1 MTDIFTAT
9 NGIKIRSRGFP
20 DIIEMTPG
28 SEKEH
33 WDPLGGYVEGTL
45 MDAAMAEWYQHRRD
59 QELGRWRDPENP
71 DHLVYQ
77 SEPYVQGYRRIAVV
91 NERDMTGVHT
101 FSEGAEE
108 GSTDPKALT
117 AQRYFAAH
125 PEPKPWHSAE
135 AGTFWRIH
143 LDADDGFGRLT
154 IAHGDNTF
162 TDQYGIGW
170 KAHDIHR
177 ADRLYPEESRDE

>member
-117 AQRYFAAH
+117 AQRYFAAN

-135 AGTFWRIH
+135 VGTLWRITAGA
-143 LDADDGFGRLT
+143 LGKTRIA
-154 IAHGDNTF
+154 IAHGDATF
-162 TDQYGIGW
+162 TDHDGIGW
-170 KAHDIHR
+170 KADEVIDAER
-177 ADRLYPEESRDE
+177 IWPTEESDDE

>member
-1 MTDIFTAT
+1 MSTPPTGTTFRHRAFA
-9 NGIKIRSRGFP
+9 RSRERPRGA
-20 DIIEMTPG
+20 ET
-28 SEKEH
+28 EH
-33 WDPLGGYVEGTL
+33 WQPLGGYVEGTR
-45 MDAAMAEWYQHRRD
+45 MDAAMAEWVQHRRD

-77 SEPYVQGYRRIAVV
+77 SEPYAQGYRRIAVV
-91 NERDMTGVHT
+91 NERDMPGVHT

-135 AGTFWRIH
+135 VGTLWRIT
-143 LDADDGFGRLT
+143 A
-154 IAHGDNTF
+154 
-162 TDQYGIGW
+162 
-170 KAHDIHR
+170 
-177 ADRLYPEESRDE
+177 

>member
-1 MTDIFTAT
+1 MTTNFTASNGFQIFVGTGYIKWSSLT
-9 NGIKIRSRGFP
+9 NFNQSLEFAP
-20 DIIEMTPG
+20 TSVADE
-28 SEKEH
+28 
-33 WDPLGGYVEGTL
+33 
-45 MDAAMAEWYQHRRD
+45 AFAEWYQHRRD
-59 QELGRWRDPENP
+59 TELGRWRDPENP
-71 DHLVYQ
+71 DLVIY
-77 SEPYVQGYRRIAVV
+77 PNGDDAVCV
-91 NERDMTGVHT
+91 
-101 FSEGAEE
+101 FSEST
-108 GSTDPKALT
+108 GSCWDVLRSVATRERPAYST
-117 AQRYFAAH
+117 WVESAARYFAAN

-143 LDADDGFGRLT
+143 LDADDGLGRLT